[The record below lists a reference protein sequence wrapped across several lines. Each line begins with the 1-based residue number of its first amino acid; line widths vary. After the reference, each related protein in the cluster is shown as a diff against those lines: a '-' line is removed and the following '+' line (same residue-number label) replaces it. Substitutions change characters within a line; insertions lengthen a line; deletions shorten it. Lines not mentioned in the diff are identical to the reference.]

1 MFGGHGRLER
11 KLRKSGAKAQA
22 LVRTADNTLRGP
34 EIDSHQYFI
43 WNLTLLVRPAG
54 EAEFEA
60 SLRQRFWKPL
70 EPVPGSL
77 LNVLY
82 DPTDHSKIAID
93 SELTHVGPLVYG
105 QLTSILDPTAEEA
118 AAVASAASS
127 DPSDAGVA
135 FGDASSSKRIV
146 VGDPEMLKQVLRHPS
161 KAGDIAASFG
171 VTAASQADRS
181 HWAIRTPHGE
191 LVPVEPYPM
200 DPSADADPGTGPAA

>member
-11 KLRKSGAKAQA
+11 KLRKSGAKAEA
-22 LVRTADNTLRGP
+22 VVRTAHNTLRGP

-60 SLRQRFWKPL
+60 SLNQRFWKPL

-82 DPTDHSKIAID
+82 DPADHSQIAID
-93 SELTHVGPLVYG
+93 SELTSVGPKVYG
-105 QLTSILDPTAEEA
+105 QLTSILDPTADEA
-118 AAVASAASS
+118 VAVASLEASA
-127 DPSDAGVA
+127 PSGASVA
-135 FGDASSSKRIV
+135 FGDTTTSKPVV
-146 VGDPEMLKQVLRHPS
+146 VGGDPDMLKQMLLHPS
-161 KAGDIAASFG
+161 KASEIAASFG
-171 VTAASQADRS
+171 VTAASQEGRL
-181 HWAIRTPHGE
+181 RTPHGE

-200 DPSADADPGTGPAA
+200 DPSMATDPGPGAAA